1 MMNTDIEIAQS
12 AQLKPIIEV
21 AAGLGLSEDDLDLYG
36 RYKAKVSLEVLKSRQ
51 DQPNGKLVL
60 MTAMTPT
67 PAGEGKTTNTIGL
80 GQALN
85 RLGKKA
91 VIALREP
98 SLGPSFGIKGGAAG
112 GGYAQVVPMEDINLH
127 FTGDI
132 HAVGAAHNLLAA
144 ILDNS
149 LHQGN
154 SLNLDPRQIVWRRA
168 MDMNDRALRN
178 LVIGLGGRADGVPR
192 ESGFD
197 ITVASEIMACL
208 CLASD
213 LMDLKAR
220 LEKIVVGYS
229 YKGEPVTAAD
239 LKATGSMT
247 LLMKDAI
254 KPNLVQTLENTPA
267 LIHGG
272 PFANIAHGCNSLL
285 ATQLGLKLGEY
296 LITEAGFGADLGA
309 EKFMDLK
316 CRAGNLTPNAVVV
329 VASVRSLKMH
339 GGIAMSN
346 LSLPDVAALRS
357 GLANLEKHLENVR
370 RFGVPAVVAINR
382 FPTDTV
388 EELNLVKEYVQAAGA
403 EAAISEVWSKG
414 GEGGLELAEKVIQAC
429 SRPNQFKYLY
439 PLNLPLKDKIEI
451 ICREIYGADGVL
463 YTRAADTALNRFTE
477 MGYGNFPICMAKTQ
491 SSLSD
496 DPSVKGRPT
505 GFKVTVREVR
515 LSAGAEFI
523 VPITGNLMTMPGL
536 PKHPAALDIDID
548 QQGRIIGLF

>member
-1 MMNTDIEIAQS
+1 
-12 AQLKPIIEV
+12 
-21 AAGLGLSEDDLDLYG
+21 
-36 RYKAKVSLEVLKSRQ
+36 
-51 DQPNGKLVL
+51 
-60 MTAMTPT
+60 
-67 PAGEGKTTNTIGL
+67 
-80 GQALN
+80 
-85 RLGKKA
+85 
-91 VIALREP
+91 
-98 SLGPSFGIKGGAAG
+98 
-112 GGYAQVVPMEDINLH
+112 
-127 FTGDI
+127 
-132 HAVGAAHNLLAA
+132 
-144 ILDNS
+144 
-149 LHQGN
+149 
-154 SLNLDPRQIVWRRA
+154 
-168 MDMNDRALRN
+168 
-178 LVIGLGGRADGVPR
+178 
-192 ESGFD
+192 
-197 ITVASEIMACL
+197 
-208 CLASD
+208 
-213 LMDLKAR
+213 
-220 LEKIVVGYS
+220 
-229 YKGEPVTAAD
+229 
-239 LKATGSMT
+239 MT